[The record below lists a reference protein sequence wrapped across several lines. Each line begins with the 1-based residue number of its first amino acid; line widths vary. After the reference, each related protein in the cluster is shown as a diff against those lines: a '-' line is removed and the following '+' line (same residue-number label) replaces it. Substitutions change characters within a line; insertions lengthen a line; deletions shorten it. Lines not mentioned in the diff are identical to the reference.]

1 MPSFSRKLRA
11 LTVHRTIS
19 GTRYECTFFATCDYL
34 AIGSDQ
40 DYLYI
45 PMTPAA
51 AQYLADRLHCL
62 LPTKKMVDL
71 IYSKAEIKLHPQPI
85 PPSSKMTTVPVFK
98 QHTDSIRQ
106 QIAQIGFD
114 RSSNFIIAGHK
125 KDIIISNK
133 IYSPDRTYERVVIY
147 GWHLCENHPIQPV
160 YNGHHAE
167 YADYS
172 HGVRLISKIAYL
184 NGDTV
189 QVDEI
194 LKDAS
199 LSALLSDEG
208 PIARP
213 YYPSRDILTTIGS
226 RSGHLKL
233 DFRLN
238 PNYPNP
244 FNQTTTISYWLSK
257 LSVVDLGVF
266 NLLGE
271 KIATLVSEQQPAGY
285 YRVQWE
291 ARSTASGIY
300 WLKLRIGSREQSFAM
315 TLIK

>member
-1 MPSFSRKLRA
+1 MPANCHSVKTALLFVALQMILPPSGNTATPNPGRRQSTPADTLRYLNLPDRPGNALTGSAFAKRVTGLSLQDREKAVVREILSGNVPSFSRKMRA
-11 LTVHRTIS
+11 LTVHRTIN
-19 GTRYECTFFATCDYL
+19 GKRYECTFFATCDYL

-51 AQYLADRLHCL
+51 AQYLADRFNGL
-62 LPTKKMVDL
+62 LPTKTIVDM
-71 IYSKAEIKLHPQPI
+71 IYSIAEIKLHPQPI

-106 QIAQIGFD
+106 QISQIGFD
-114 RSSNFIIAGHK
+114 RSSDFIIAGHK

-147 GWHLCENHPIQPV
+147 GWHLSENHPIQPV

-172 HGVRLISKIAYL
+172 HGVRLISKLAFL

-208 PIARP
+208 AIARP
-213 YYPSRDILTTIGS
+213 YYPTRDILTSIGG
-226 RSGHLKL
+226 RSGVPKL
-233 DFRLN
+233 
-238 PNYPNP
+238 
-244 FNQTTTISYWLSK
+244 
-257 LSVVDLGVF
+257 
-266 NLLGE
+266 
-271 KIATLVSEQQPAGY
+271 
-285 YRVQWE
+285 
-291 ARSTASGIY
+291 
-300 WLKLRIGSREQSFAM
+300 
-315 TLIK
+315 